1 MSKAMGFVKE
11 LGSEFKKDK
20 ATTLAAAQAYYY
32 LLAIVPLLI
41 LLLAILPYLQIDPQR
56 AVDFIGT
63 ILPGEVASTF
73 QDTIVSVV
81 TTPSGGLLTF
91 GILGTLWSASNA
103 LTAFID
109 ATNQAYGVEETRSFV
124 KLKATAI
131 VLTLGMLIAVI
142 VALILPIFGGTI
154 IDMVKSFLNLPQQ
167 TEIIFQILRWVISIA
182 VMSIV
187 LALMYKFAPDKHFPF
202 KEVIIG
208 AIIATVLWQVV
219 SFGFSI
225 YVANFGSYSATYG
238 SLGGLIVLMLWFF
251 LTGLILVIGA
261 EINAILHRRKHAKA
275 ADASSDPVAQSE
287 ANQKESKDAE
297 SSMNKY

>member
-1 MSKAMGFVKE
+1 MSKAASYAKE
-11 LGSEFKKDK
+11 VVGEIKKDS

-41 LLLAILPYLQIDPQR
+41 LLLSILPYLQIDPQR

-73 QDTIVSVV
+73 EETIVSVV

-103 LTAFID
+103 MSAFIE
-109 ATNQAYGVEETRSFV
+109 ATNQAYGVEETRSFFV
-124 KLKATAI
+124 KKGMAI
-131 VLTLGMLIAVI
+131 VLTLFMLVAVI
-142 VALILPIFGGTI
+142 VALVLPIFGGAI
-154 IDMVKSFLNLPQQ
+154 IDTISSFLNLPEQ
-167 TEIIFQILRWVISIA
+167 TEIIFQVLRWVISIV

-187 LALMYKFAPDKHFPF
+187 LACLYKFAPNKSFPF

-208 AIIATVLWQVV
+208 ALIATILWQLV
-219 SFGFSI
+219 SLGFSF

-261 EINAILHRRKHAKA
+261 EINAVLHKRKHTKNA
-275 ADASSDPVAQSE
+275 PAQVYE
-287 ANQKESKDAE
+287 E
-297 SSMNKY
+297 

>member
-1 MSKAMGFVKE
+1 MSKVTSYAKE
-11 LGSEFKKDK
+11 LGQEFKKDH

-63 ILPGEVASTF
+63 ILPGEVANTF
-73 QDTIVSVV
+73 EDTIVSVV

-103 LTAFID
+103 MTAFME
-109 ATNQAYGVEETRSFV
+109 ATNQAYDVEETRSFFV
-124 KLKATAI
+124 KKGLAI
-131 VLTLGMLIAVI
+131 VLTLFMLIAVI

-154 IDMVKSFLNLPQQ
+154 INVISEFLSLPEQ
-167 TEIIFQILRWVISIA
+167 TEIIFQVLRWVISIV
-182 VMSIV
+182 VMSLV
-187 LALMYKFAPDKHFPF
+187 LAMLYKFAPNKNFPF

-208 AIIATVLWQVV
+208 AVIATVLWQLV
-219 SFGFSI
+219 SLGFSF
-225 YVANFGSYSATYG
+225 YVSNFGSYSATYG
-238 SLGGLIVLMLWFF
+238 SLGGLIVLILWFF
-251 LTGLILVIGA
+251 LTGLILVVGA
-261 EINAILHRRKHAKA
+261 EINAILHRHRHAK
-275 ADASSDPVAQSE
+275 SDSE
-287 ANQKESKDAE
+287 ESKLQTAESGNTE

>member
-1 MSKAMGFVKE
+1 MSKAVSFAKT
-11 LGSEFKKDK
+11 LASEFKKDH

-41 LLLAILPYLQIDPQR
+41 LLLAILPYLQLDPQR
-56 AVDFIGT
+56 VMDFIST
-63 ILPGEVASTF
+63 ILPGEVANTF

-103 LTAFID
+103 LSAFIE
-109 ATNQAYGVEETRSFV
+109 ATNQAYDVEETRSFI
-124 KLKATAI
+124 KLKGTAI
-131 VLTLGMLIAVI
+131 ILTLFMLVAVI
-142 VALILPIFGGTI
+142 IALVLPIFGGTI
-154 IDMVKSFLNLPQQ
+154 IDTISSFLNLPPQ
-167 TEIIFQILRWVISIA
+167 TEIIFQVLRWVISIA

-187 LALMYKFAPDKHFPF
+187 LAFLYKFAPNKRFPF

-208 AIIATVLWQVV
+208 AVVATVLWQVV
-219 SFGFSI
+219 SLGFSF
-225 YVANFGSYSATYG
+225 YVSNFGSYSATYG

-261 EINAILHRRKHAKA
+261 EINAILHKRKNVKNA
-275 ADASSDPVAQSE
+275 PAQVYE
-287 ANQKESKDAE
+287 E
-297 SSMNKY
+297 

>member
-1 MSKAMGFVKE
+1 MGKAKSYGKE
-11 LGSEFKKDK
+11 FGAKFKEDN
-20 ATTLAAAQAYYY
+20 ATILAAAQAYYY

-41 LLLAILPYLQIDPQR
+41 LLLAILPYLQIEPQR
-56 AVDFIGT
+56 VMDFMGT

-73 QDTIVSVV
+73 EEQIVSVV

-103 LTAFID
+103 VSAFIK
-109 ATNQAYGVEETRSFV
+109 ATNEAYDVEETRSFFAQ
-124 KLKATAI
+124 KGIAI
-131 VLTLGMLIAVI
+131 LLTLFMLVAVI
-142 VALILPIFGGTI
+142 IALVLPIFGGAI
-154 IDMVKSFLNLPQQ
+154 IDMISSFMNLPSQ

-187 LALMYKFAPDKHFPF
+187 LAIMYKIAPNKHFPF

-208 AIIATVLWQVV
+208 ALIATILWQLV
-219 SFGFSI
+219 SLAFSF

-238 SLGGLIVLMLWFF
+238 SLGGLIVLILWFF

-261 EINAILHRRKHAKA
+261 EINAIIHRHKNVKNEPAK
-275 ADASSDPVAQSE
+275 VH
-287 ANQKESKDAE
+287 
-297 SSMNKY
+297 

>member
-1 MSKAMGFVKE
+1 MSKAVSYAKE
-11 LGSEFKKDK
+11 VVGEIKNDR

-63 ILPGEVASTF
+63 VLPGEVAKTF
-73 QDTIVSVV
+73 EETIVSVV

-103 LTAFID
+103 MSAFIE
-109 ATNQAYGVEETRSFV
+109 ATNQAYGVEETRSFFV
-124 KLKATAI
+124 KKGMAI
-131 VLTLGMLIAVI
+131 VLTLFMLVAVI
-142 VALILPIFGGTI
+142 IALVLPIFGGAI
-154 IDMVKSFLNLPQQ
+154 IDMISSMLNLPEQ
-167 TEIIFQILRWVISIA
+167 TEIIFQVLRWVISII

-187 LALMYKFAPDKHFPF
+187 LACLYKFAPNKSFPF
-202 KEVIIG
+202 KEVLIG
-208 AIIATVLWQVV
+208 ALIATVLWQLV
-219 SFGFSI
+219 SLGFSF
-225 YVANFGSYSATYG
+225 YVSNFGSYSATYG

-261 EINAILHRRKHAKA
+261 EINAVLHKRKHTKNA
-275 ADASSDPVAQSE
+275 PAQVYE
-287 ANQKESKDAE
+287 D
-297 SSMNKY
+297 

>member
-1 MSKAMGFVKE
+1 MSKAVSYAKE
-11 LGSEFKKDK
+11 VVGEIKKDS

-41 LLLAILPYLQIDPQR
+41 LLLSILPYLQIDPQR

-73 QDTIVSVV
+73 EETIVSVV

-103 LTAFID
+103 MSAFIE
-109 ATNQAYGVEETRSFV
+109 ATNQAYDVEETRSFFV
-124 KLKATAI
+124 KKGMAI
-131 VLTLGMLIAVI
+131 VLTLFMLVAVI
-142 VALILPIFGGTI
+142 VALVLPIFGGAI
-154 IDMVKSFLNLPQQ
+154 IDTISSFLNLPQQ
-167 TEIIFQILRWVISIA
+167 TEIIFQVLRWVISIA

-187 LALMYKFAPDKHFPF
+187 LAFLYKFAPNKSFPF

-208 AIIATVLWQVV
+208 ALIATVLWQLV
-219 SFGFSI
+219 SLGFSF

-261 EINAILHRRKHAKA
+261 EINAVLHKRKHTKNA
-275 ADASSDPVAQSE
+275 PAQVYE
-287 ANQKESKDAE
+287 E
-297 SSMNKY
+297 

>member
-1 MSKAMGFVKE
+1 MSKALGFAKE
-11 LGSEFKKDK
+11 LGNEFKKDK

-41 LLLAILPYLQIDPQR
+41 LLLSILPYLQIDPDR
-56 AVDFIGT
+56 AVKFIGDV
-63 ILPGEVASTF
+63 LPGEVATTF
-73 QDTIVSVV
+73 QETIVSVV

-103 LTAFID
+103 LSAFINV
-109 ATNQAYGVEETRSFV
+109 TNQAYGIEETRSFI

-131 VLTLGMLIAVI
+131 VLTLGMLVAVI

-154 IDMVKSFLNLPQQ
+154 IDMLKSFFNLPEQ
-167 TEIIFQILRWVISIA
+167 TEIIFQVLRWVISIA

-187 LALMYKFAPDKHFPF
+187 LAFMYKFAPNQNFPF
-202 KEVIIG
+202 KQVIIG
-208 AIIATVLWQVV
+208 AITATVLWQVV
-219 SFGFSI
+219 SYGFSI
-225 YVANFGSYSATYG
+225 YVSNFGSYSATYG

-261 EINAILHRRKHAKA
+261 EINAILHRRRLA
-275 ADASSDPVAQSE
+275 ASPEAVAQGE
-287 ANQKESKDAE
+287 ESIENTE

>member
-11 LGSEFKKDK
+11 LGNEFKKDN

-41 LLLAILPYLQIDPQR
+41 LLLSILPYLQIDP
-56 AVDFIGT
+56 AEAIEFIRS
-63 ILPGEVASTF
+63 ILPGEVANTF

-103 LTAFID
+103 LTAFIN
-109 ATNQAYGVEETRSFV
+109 ATNQAYDIEETRSFF
-124 KLKATAI
+124 KLKAIAI
-131 VLTLGMLIAVI
+131 GLTLGMLVAVI
-142 VALILPIFGGTI
+142 IALVLPIFGGTI
-154 IDMVKSFLNLPQQ
+154 IEIIKSTLNLPEQ
-167 TEIIFQILRWVISIA
+167 TEIIFQVLRWVISVA
-182 VMSIV
+182 VMSLV
-187 LALMYKFAPDKHFPF
+187 LALMYKFAPNKHFPF
-202 KEVIIG
+202 KEVLIG
-208 AIIATVLWQVV
+208 AVIATVLWQVV

-225 YVANFGSYSATYG
+225 YVSNFGSYSATYG

-261 EINAILHRRKHAKA
+261 EINAILDRRRTAKKN
-275 ADASSDPVAQSE
+275 ASSDAL
-287 ANQKESKDAE
+287 ANSDVKGKNTE

>member
-1 MSKAMGFVKE
+1 MEVEFMSKAVSYAKE
-11 LGSEFKKDK
+11 VVGEIKKDS

-63 ILPGEVASTF
+63 VLPGEVAKTF
-73 QDTIVSVV
+73 EETIVSVV

-103 LTAFID
+103 MSAFIE
-109 ATNQAYGVEETRSFV
+109 ATNQAYGVEETRSFLV
-124 KLKATAI
+124 KKGMAI
-131 VLTLGMLIAVI
+131 VLTLFMLVAVI
-142 VALILPIFGGTI
+142 IALVLPIFGGAI
-154 IDMVKSFLNLPQQ
+154 IDMISSMLNLPEQ
-167 TEIIFQILRWVISIA
+167 TEIIFQILRWVISII

-187 LALMYKFAPDKHFPF
+187 LACLYKFAPNKSFPF
-202 KEVIIG
+202 KEVLIG
-208 AIIATVLWQVV
+208 ALIATVLWQLV
-219 SFGFSI
+219 SLGFSF
-225 YVANFGSYSATYG
+225 YVSNFGSYSATYG

-261 EINAILHRRKHAKA
+261 EINAVMHKRKHTKNA
-275 ADASSDPVAQSE
+275 PAQVYE
-287 ANQKESKDAE
+287 E
-297 SSMNKY
+297 

>member
-1 MSKAMGFVKE
+1 MSKALGFAKE
-11 LGSEFKKDK
+11 LGNEFKKDK

-41 LLLAILPYLQIDPQR
+41 LLLSILPYLQIDPDR
-56 AVDFIGT
+56 AVKFIGDV
-63 ILPGEVASTF
+63 LPGEVATTF
-73 QDTIVSVV
+73 QETIVSVV

-103 LTAFID
+103 LSAFINV
-109 ATNQAYGVEETRSFV
+109 TNQAYGIEETRSFI

-131 VLTLGMLIAVI
+131 VLTLGMLVAVI

-154 IDMVKSFLNLPQQ
+154 IDMLKSFFNLPEQ
-167 TEIIFQILRWVISIA
+167 TEIIFQVLRWVISIA

-187 LALMYKFAPDKHFPF
+187 LAFMYKFAPNKNFPF
-202 KEVIIG
+202 KQVIIG
-208 AIIATVLWQVV
+208 AITATVLWQVV
-219 SFGFSI
+219 SYGFSI
-225 YVANFGSYSATYG
+225 YVSNFGSYSATYG

-261 EINAILHRRKHAKA
+261 EINAILHRRRLA
-275 ADASSDPVAQSE
+275 ASPEAVAQGE
-287 ANQKESKDAE
+287 ASIENTE